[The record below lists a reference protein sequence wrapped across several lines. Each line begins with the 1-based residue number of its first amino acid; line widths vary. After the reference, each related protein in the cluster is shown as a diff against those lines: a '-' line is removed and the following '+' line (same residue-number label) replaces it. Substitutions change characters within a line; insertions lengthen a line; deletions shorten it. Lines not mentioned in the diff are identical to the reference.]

1 MINYHGNYAG
11 QAYDDGIDEDLDDE
25 KKDSSGENGRGRKDD
40 QLSELEKLRLL
51 LVLDHTHY

>member
-1 MINYHGNYAG
+1 MINDHGNYAG
-11 QAYDDGIDEDLDDE
+11 QAYDHGIDEDLDDE
-25 KKDSSGENGRGRKDD
+25 KKDSSGENGRGRKDN